1 MLITE
6 KEGGT
11 LKKQMKI
18 VAIGISLL
26 LIFCSLSS
34 CGNKQETV
42 MSEERGNVITLGEYS
57 LMASLLK
64 GNMAYYIRSNYG
76 DYNSKFFWETIT
88 DGETQMT
95 YKDYY
100 TVVVEEKAK
109 MYLAALTIYDEL
121 GLKLPDETLS
131 GIDAEIE
138 EYIKEDGNGSKRSL
152 NAILE
157 KYGSDIESLRNYKIM
172 NAKISQL
179 RDEIYGKSGSKIAA
193 NVKQQYLEENYVAFK
208 QILIPTY
215 RYVYMEDDFGD
226 KVYYRKNE
234 DGTGVEQYTL
244 SDGTVNPVVAYDKI
258 NGVKKPISDDASE
271 RDENGDYVYY
281 VDTNYKKIAY
291 DTENGVTLMIYGEDG
306 YAQTEAI
313 PDDEIKQAKA
323 RAEELHDIVNA
334 AETVEEIDALIL
346 ENDGNYNSSSTGK
359 MFYLANNVSYKSFM
373 VDGDMFDEIKI
384 ELAELDT
391 WEATV
396 YHSEHGYHVLIRY
409 EVEDGAYANSEYSGW
424 FEDDDGNYDF
434 NANLVNDLFM
444 ARLEPYEER
453 ITVDKEVAK
462 KVDISTI
469 EPNYYFY

>member
-1 MLITE
+1 MKKSLKFAIFALVLI
-6 KEGGT
+6 
-11 LKKQMKI
+11 MI
-18 VAIGISLL
+18 IGS
-26 LIFCSLSS
+26 FAS
-34 CGNKQETV
+34 CADYKETV
-42 MSEERGNVITLGEYS
+42 MSNESENKITIGEYS
-57 LMASLLK
+57 LMASLMK

-76 DYNSKFFWETIT
+76 DYNSQYFWGIIT

-121 GLKLPDETLS
+121 GLKLPDKTLS
-131 GIDAEIE
+131 DIDAEIE

-157 KYGSDIESLRNYKIM
+157 KYGADIDSLRNYKIM

-179 RDEIYGKSGSKIAA
+179 RDEIYGKGGAKIAST
-193 NVKQQYLEENYVAFK
+193 VKQQYLEENYVAFK

-215 RYVYMEDDFGD
+215 IYVYVTDDFGD

-234 DGTGVEQYTL
+234 DGTGFEQRTM

-281 VDTNYKKIAY
+281 VDTNYDHIAY
-291 DTENGVTLMIYGEDG
+291 DTENGATSIIYAGDG
-306 YAQTEAI
+306 YEMTEAI
-313 PDDEIKQAKA
+313 PDDEIKQAKI
-323 RAEELHDIVNA
+323 RAGELRDLINTA
-334 AETVEEIDALIL
+334 KSTEAIDALIL
-346 ENDGNYNSSSTGK
+346 ENDGNYNASSTGK
-359 MFYLANNVSYKSFM
+359 MFYLANNVSYKSFI
-373 VDGDMFDEIKI
+373 VDGDMFDEIKV
-384 ELAELDT
+384 ELSKLEPGKAS
-391 WEATV
+391 V
-396 YHSEHGYHVLIRY
+396 YHSEHGYHVLVRY
-409 EVEDGAYANSEYSGW
+409 EVEFGAYANSEYSGW
-424 FEDDDGNYDF
+424 FEDDEGNYDF

-444 ARLEPYEER
+444 ARLEPYEEE

>member
-6 KEGGT
+6 KEGKN
-11 LKKQMKI
+11 LKKQLKI
-18 VAIGISLL
+18 AAIGVALL
-26 LIFCSLSS
+26 LIFCSLSG
-34 CGNKQETV
+34 CGEKKETV
-42 MSEERGNVITLGEYS
+42 MSEECGNVITLGEYS
-57 LMASLLK
+57 LMASLMK

-76 DYNSKFFWETIT
+76 DYNSSGFWTTIV
-88 DGETQMT
+88 DGETQIT

-100 TVVVEEKAK
+100 TVVLEEKAK
-109 MYLAALTIYDEL
+109 AYLAALSIYDEL
-121 GLKLPDETLS
+121 GLKLSDETLS

-157 KYGSDIESLRNYKIM
+157 KYGADIDSLRNYKIM

-179 RDEIYGKSGSKIAA
+179 RDEIYGKGGAKIAST
-193 NVKQQYLEENYVAFK
+193 VKQQYLEENYVAFK
-208 QILIPTY
+208 QILVPTY
-215 RYVYMEDDFGD
+215 RYVYMTDDFGD

-234 DGTGVEQYTL
+234 DGTGFEQRTM
-244 SDGTVNPVVAYDKI
+244 SDGTVNPVVAYDKN

-281 VDTNYKKIAY
+281 VDTNYNHIAY
-291 DTENGVTLMIYGEDG
+291 DTENGATALIYDENG
-306 YAQTEAI
+306 YEQTEPI

-323 RAEELHDIVNA
+323 RAEDLRDLVKA
-334 AETVEEIDALIL
+334 AETAEIDALIL
-346 ENDGNYNSSSTGK
+346 ENDGNYNSASTGK
-359 MFYLANNVSYKSFM
+359 MFYLANNVSYKSFI
-373 VDGDMFDEIKI
+373 VDGDMFDEIKF
-384 ELAELDT
+384 ELSKLEPG
-391 WEATV
+391 EASV
-396 YHSEHGYHVLIRY
+396 YHSENGYHVLIRY

-424 FEDDDGNYDF
+424 FEDDEGNYDF

-444 ARLEPYEER
+444 SRLEPYEAR